1 MRPKRPLQHRPKRK
15 RTKAKTYHFQ
25 LTTPGSGS
33 VLDVAEN
40 AMIDSAIRKATTGG
54 TR

>member
-1 MRPKRPLQHRPKRK
+1 MKTKPPRRQKRK
-15 RTKAKTYHFQ
+15 TRTKAKTYHFQ

-33 VLDVAEN
+33 VLDVAED

-54 TR
+54 KR